1 MTVAEATE
9 STGDVSAARRDDS
22 LTRVVVSEFRRAIAH
37 GPLPLPGS
45 GRTFE
50 RWEGLGAVAARD
62 LSAGRLYEGHTDA
75 LAILA
80 EAGLGSRR
88 AATYG
93 VWAARSPQDPTI
105 AAPAGDGWRLS
116 GTKPFCS
123 GVGIIDRA
131 LVTAE
136 APDGYRLFELDVTA
150 AGITAVE
157 GSWPAV
163 GMLGSASLTV
173 RFDSVRVAADDAVGG
188 PGFYI
193 GRPGFWFGAAGVAAC
208 WYGGG
213 AGLVERLVDGLPG
226 EPGEHV
232 LTDLGR
238 AVARIATMRRGL
250 QSVAADVDADPL
262 DGTGRAR
269 PRALELREAI
279 HAACVD
285 VLALVA
291 DAGGARPLGHDP
303 AQARRA
309 ADLYVYLSQHHGPA
323 DAAQLGRLALEEG
336 FSWH

>member
-1 MTVAEATE
+1 MTVAEAIQ
-9 STGDVSAARRDDS
+9 STDPVAGARPSDS
-22 LTRVVVSEFRRAIAH
+22 LTQVVVNEFRRAVA
-37 GPLPLPGS
+37 GGTVPLPGS
-45 GRTFE
+45 GRTFD
-50 RWEGLGAVAARD
+50 RWERLGAVAGRD

-80 EAGLGSRR
+80 EAGVGSRP
-88 AATYG
+88 ATYG

-105 AAPAGDGWRLS
+105 AVPTGDGWRLS

-123 GVGIIDRA
+123 GVGIIERA

-136 APDGYRLFELDVTA
+136 APDGYRLFEVDVKA

-173 RFDSVRVAADDAVGG
+173 RFDSVPVAGDDAVGG
-188 PGFYI
+188 PGFYLR
-193 GRPGFWFGAAGVAAC
+193 RPGFWFGAAGVAAC

-213 AGLVERLVDGLPG
+213 AGLVARLVDGLPA

-238 AVARIATMRRGL
+238 AVARIAAMRRGL

-262 DGTGRAR
+262 DETGRAR
-269 PRALELREAI
+269 PRALEIREAI
-279 HAACVD
+279 HAGCVD

-336 FSWH
+336 FSWR